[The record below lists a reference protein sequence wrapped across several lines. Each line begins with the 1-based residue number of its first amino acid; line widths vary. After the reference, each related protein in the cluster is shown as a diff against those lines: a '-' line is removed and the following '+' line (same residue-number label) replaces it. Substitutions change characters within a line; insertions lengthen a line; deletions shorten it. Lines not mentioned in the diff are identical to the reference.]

1 MRDNKGHFIKGN
13 KEGRG
18 NPYAK
23 QVNAFRSALMQA
35 VQEKDIKA
43 IVETLL
49 EQAVNGNIAACRV
62 LLDRLL
68 GPPVQADI
76 LERLERLEDETEQRR
91 HSA

>member
-18 NPYAK
+18 NPHSK
-23 QVNAFRSALMQA
+23 QVNAFRSALLEA
-35 VQEKDIKA
+35 VKEKDVKD
-43 IVETLL
+43 IVKRLL
-49 EQAVNGNIAACRV
+49 KQALEGNMAASKI

-76 LERLERLEDETEQRR
+76 LERLERLEAETEQKR
-91 HSA
+91 

>member
-18 NPYAK
+18 NPHSK
-23 QVNAFRSALMQA
+23 QVNAFRSALLEA
-35 VQEKDIKA
+35 VKEKDVKD
-43 IVETLL
+43 IVKRLL
-49 EQAVNGNIAACRV
+49 KQALEGNTAACKI

-76 LERLERLEDETEQRR
+76 LERLERLEAETVQRR
-91 HSA
+91 